1 MLSMKTTHV
10 IIHYSEIGIKK
21 SNRFIFENALLK
33 NINISCK
40 DEILSSFKRYGRLIL
55 VLKDDSN
62 LDTLKT
68 ILENTPGISSFSF
81 SCSCERDIED
91 IKKLAYDIAKS
102 REKDFSNFRITTT
115 RSYKKF
121 PLTSQ
126 EADAEIGSDIFMHL
140 KKAVKLKGAE
150 LDIGVEITEKEVFVY
165 TNKDTFKGIGGLP
178 VGSTGKLVCSLSGG
192 IDSPVSG
199 YMLNK
204 RGCKV
209 IYVHIQSNNLVTK
222 EVEDKIFKL
231 CNVLKN
237 FQGNTKL
244 IVVPFSDIQKQLLML
259 VPADYRMIIYRR
271 FMFRIINKIAD
282 IENALGI
289 ITGDSVGQVASQT
302 LENLN
307 CIYEASKL
315 PVISPLI
322 GLNKDE
328 IIAIAQKIG
337 TYNISIAPYPDCCS
351 FMVAE
356 HPKTKGRLED
366 VKYIENN
373 IADMDGLVDDA
384 ISKAKTYNF

>member
-1 MLSMKTTHV
+1 MKTTHI

-21 SNRFIFENALLK
+21 DNRFIFENKLLK
-33 NINISCK
+33 NISNVCRPQIQNV
-40 DEILSSFKRYGRLIL
+40 FKRYGRLII
-55 VLKDDSN
+55 VLKEDSN
-62 LDTLKT
+62 LSIIKKN
-68 ILENTPGISSFSF
+68 LENTPGISSFSF
-81 SCSCERDIED
+81 CYSCSQDILE
-91 IKKLAYDIAKS
+91 IKKLVFDIAKS
-102 REKDFSNFRITTT
+102 KENDFVNFRVTTK
-115 RSYKKF
+115 RSFKKF

-126 EADAEIGSDIFMHL
+126 EADAEFGADVFMKL
-140 KKAVKLKGAE
+140 KKPVKLKNSD

-165 TNKDTFKGIGGLP
+165 TNKDSYKSIGGLP
-178 VGSTGKLVCSLSGG
+178 VGSTGNVVCSLSGG

-209 IYVHIQSNNLVTK
+209 VYVHIQSNNLVTK

-231 CNVLKN
+231 CSILKDY
-237 FQGNTKL
+237 QGDTKL
-244 IVVPFSDIQKQLLML
+244 IVVPFSDIQKQLLIA

-282 IENALGI
+282 KENALGI
-289 ITGDSVGQVASQT
+289 VTGDSVGQVASQT

-307 CIYEASKL
+307 CIYEAAKF
-315 PVISPLI
+315 PVFSPLI

-337 TYNISIAPYPDCCS
+337 TYETSILPYPDCCS

-356 HPKTKGRLED
+356 HPKTKGSIAD

-373 IADMDGLVDDA
+373 IKDIDLLVDDA
-384 ISKAKTYNF
+384 ISKSNNYYFK

>member
-1 MLSMKTTHV
+1 MKTTH
-10 IIHYSEIGIKK
+10 IIVHYSEIGIKK
-21 SNRFIFENALLK
+21 SNRFIFENQLLR
-33 NINISCK
+33 NISDSCK
-40 DEILSSFKRYGRLIL
+40 EELLSSFKRYGRLLL
-55 VLKDDSN
+55 VLKENSN
-62 LDTLKT
+62 LDTLKR

-81 SCSCERDIED
+81 SYSCDRDISL
-91 IKKLAYDIAKS
+91 IKKLAFDIAKS
-102 REKDFSNFRITTT
+102 REKEFSNFRITTK
-115 RSYKKF
+115 RSFKKF

-126 EADAEIGSDIFMHL
+126 EADAEIGADIFMKL

-165 TNKDTFKGIGGLP
+165 TNKDTFRGIGGLP

-237 FQGNTKL
+237 FQGHTKL
-244 IVVPFSDIQKQLLML
+244 YVVPFSEIQKQLLMV

-282 IENALGI
+282 KENALGI

-307 CIYEASKL
+307 CIYEATKF
-315 PVISPLI
+315 PVFSPLI
-322 GLNKDE
+322 GLNKEE
-328 IIAIAQKIG
+328 IITIAQKIG
-337 TYNISIAPYPDCCS
+337 TYDISIIPYPDCCS

-356 HPKTKGRLED
+356 HPKTKGSIAD

-373 IADMDGLVDDA
+373 IKDIEILVNEA
-384 ISKAKTYNF
+384 ISCSKIYNF

>member
-1 MLSMKTTHV
+1 MKTTHV

-21 SNRFIFENALLK
+21 SNRFIFENALLR
-33 NINISCK
+33 NINASCK
-40 DEILSSFKRYGRLIL
+40 EELSSSFKRYGRLIL
-55 VLKDDSN
+55 VLKEDSN
-62 LDTLKT
+62 LEILKRN
-68 ILENTPGISSFSF
+68 LENAPGVSSFSF
-81 SCSCERDIED
+81 SYSCQRDIKD

-115 RSYKKF
+115 RSFKKF

-126 EADAEIGSDIFMHL
+126 EADAEIGADIFMLL
-140 KKAVKLKGAE
+140 KKPVKLKGSD

-165 TNKDTFKGIGGLP
+165 TNKDTFKSIGGLP

-237 FQGNTKL
+237 FQGETKL
-244 IVVPFSDIQKQLLML
+244 IIVPFSDIQKQLLIA

-282 IENALGI
+282 KENAQGI

-307 CIYEASKL
+307 CIYEAAKF
-315 PVISPLI
+315 PVFSPLI
-322 GLNKDE
+322 GLNKEE
-328 IIAIAQKIG
+328 IIAIAQRIG
-337 TYNISIAPYPDCCS
+337 TYKTSIIPYPDCCS

-356 HPKTKGRLED
+356 HPKTKGSIAD

-373 IADMDGLVDDA
+373 IKDIETLVDNA
-384 ISKAKTYNF
+384 ISNSKIYNF

>member
-1 MLSMKTTHV
+1 MKTTHV

-21 SNRFIFENALLK
+21 SNRFIFENALLR
-33 NINISCK
+33 NINASCK
-40 DEILSSFKRYGRLIL
+40 EEISSSFKRYGRLLL
-55 VLKDDSN
+55 VLKEDSN
-62 LDTLKT
+62 IDALKT

-81 SCSCERDIED
+81 SYSCDRDISQ
-91 IKKLAYDIAKS
+91 IKKLAFYIAKS
-102 REKDFSNFRITTT
+102 REKEYSNFRITTT
-115 RSYKKF
+115 RSFKKF

-126 EADAEIGSDIFMHL
+126 EADAEIGSDIFMIL
-140 KKAVKLKGAE
+140 KKPVKLKGS
-150 LDIGVEITEKEVFVY
+150 DFNIGVEITEKEVFVY
-165 TNKDTFKGIGGLP
+165 TNKDTFRGIGGLP

-237 FQGNTKL
+237 FQGETKL
-244 IVVPFSDIQKQLLML
+244 IIVPFSDIQKQLLMA

-271 FMFRIINKIAD
+271 FMFRIIEKIAD
-282 IENALGI
+282 KENALGI

-307 CIYEASKL
+307 CIYEATIL

-322 GLNKDE
+322 GLNKEE
-328 IIAIAQKIG
+328 IITIAQKIG
-337 TYNISIAPYPDCCS
+337 TYDISIIPYPDCCS

-373 IADMDGLVDDA
+373 IKDSDALVDDA
-384 ISKAKTYNF
+384 ISKSKTYNF

>member
-1 MLSMKTTHV
+1 MKTTHV

-21 SNRFIFENALLK
+21 SNRFIFENALLR
-33 NINISCK
+33 NINASCK
-40 DEILSSFKRYGRLIL
+40 EELSSSFKRYGRLIL
-55 VLKDDSN
+55 VLKEDSN
-62 LDTLKT
+62 LEILKRN
-68 ILENTPGISSFSF
+68 LENAPGVSSFSF
-81 SCSCERDIED
+81 SYSCQRDIKD

-115 RSYKKF
+115 RSFKKF

-126 EADAEIGSDIFMHL
+126 EADAEIGADIFMLL
-140 KKAVKLKGAE
+140 KKPVKLKGSD

-165 TNKDTFKGIGGLP
+165 TNKDTFKSIGGLP

-231 CNVLKN
+231 CSILKDY
-237 FQGNTKL
+237 QGDTKL
-244 IVVPFSDIQKQLLML
+244 IVVPFSDIQKQLLIA

-282 IENALGI
+282 KENALGI
-289 ITGDSVGQVASQT
+289 VTGDSVGQVASQT

-307 CIYEASKL
+307 CIYEAAKF
-315 PVISPLI
+315 PVFSPLI

-337 TYNISIAPYPDCCS
+337 TYETSILPYPDCCS

-356 HPKTKGRLED
+356 HPKTKGSIAD

-373 IADMDGLVDDA
+373 IKDIDLLVDDA
-384 ISKAKTYNF
+384 ISKSNNYYFK

>member
-1 MLSMKTTHV
+1 MKTTHV

-21 SNRFIFENALLK
+21 DNRFIFENQLLR
-33 NINISCK
+33 NINNACKSEIS
-40 DEILSSFKRYGRLIL
+40 SSFKRYGRLLL
-55 VLKDDSN
+55 VLKEDSN
-62 LDTLKT
+62 IRVLKN
-68 ILENTPGISSFSF
+68 ILENTPGVSSFSF
-81 SCSCERDIED
+81 SYSCERDITK
-91 IKKLAYDIAKS
+91 IKKLAYDVAKS
-102 REKDFSNFRITTT
+102 KEDEFSDFRITTR
-115 RSYKKF
+115 RSFKKF

-126 EADAEIGSDIFMHL
+126 ETDKEVGADIFMLL
-140 KKAVKLKGAE
+140 KKPVRLKGAD
-150 LDIGVEITEKEVFVY
+150 LDISIEITEKEVFVY
-165 TNKDTFKGIGGLP
+165 TNKDIFKGIGGLP

-237 FQGNTKL
+237 FQGETKL
-244 IVVPFSDIQKQLLML
+244 IIVPFSDIQKQLLMA

-271 FMFRIINKIAD
+271 FMFRIIGKIAD
-282 IENALGI
+282 KENAQGI

-307 CIYEASKL
+307 CIYEASHL
-315 PVISPLI
+315 PIFSPLI
-322 GLNKDE
+322 GLNKEE
-328 IIAIAQKIG
+328 IMDIAQRIG
-337 TYNISIAPYPDCCS
+337 TYDISIIPYPDCCS

-356 HPKTKGRLED
+356 HPKTKGRIED

-373 IADMDGLVDDA
+373 IKDIDALVDDA
-384 ISKAKTYNF
+384 ISKSKTYNF